1 MNGSIIKSGLFVN
14 EIDVTELCTGIYF
27 LRIKD
32 KNYSIVEKFIKL

>member
-1 MNGSIIKSGLFVN
+1 M
-14 EIDVTELCTGIYF
+14 YF